1 MVTLYSFK
9 LYSHPNKLLYEHL
22 HEVAELSRKILREKV
37 FYDESYTKDLLSEV
51 AYLIGFTHD
60 FGKATTFFQNHLL
73 GRYSGELAHHSQIS
87 SLFTYYV
94 VKAYLKKL
102 KIEDSIIPLIA
113 WIVVFRH
120 HSDLEDLL
128 GSGSMIER
136 AKNDLG
142 LIEKQANDIRG
153 KNLDEIKKIY
163 SDLDFIDV
171 EKFLNG
177 EWRSAFNEIR
187 LSSFKYNGLLK
198 YYFLTI
204 LLYSTLLDADK
215 LIASGLLQPPSRI
228 TIINDNLVDDY
239 KEKRQIVTNT
249 PISQLRER
257 AYKEVLENMNKI
269 DFSKNKIFTIE
280 LPTGGGKTLT
290 ALAFALKLR
299 SKILREHGFVPKIVY
314 CLPFLS
320 IIDQTAEVTRDLL
333 SLDYKDVTSNL
344 MLMHHHLSDVNYK
357 TEEGTLDDPLKSL
370 LLIEGWHSEII
381 ITTFVQFFHSL
392 ITNKNSSSRKFHNMI
407 NSIIILDEVQTIP
420 HKYWNVLSE
429 ALKELTKYNSWI
441 ILMTATMP
449 LIFKKEEIQS
459 LVSQRDYYYKELDR
473 VEYNFH
479 LEEMMLDDFNKLVVN
494 DILSTNKDIMIVL
507 NTISSSKKTYQ
518 YIREALT
525 KFLGEPKISK
535 EGIAEY
541 KDLMLVY
548 LSSNIIPKH
557 RRERISRIK
566 ESQKRKIIVSTQ
578 VVEAG
583 IDISVDK
590 IYRDF
595 APLDSII
602 QTAGRCNRHNEKER
616 GTVNIYYLKD
626 IKNNKPIY
634 FSYQVYDRL
643 LLEITRELLKE
654 YSSIKEKD
662 FNLKIIPKYYERVR
676 NEGAFLV
683 RCPSLSGQINLTE
696 MLKNLRFTAIDKCF
710 KLIEEEPYKID
721 VFVKIDEDSDKI
733 FRKISSILENSSN
746 KEKRRELLA
755 IRKEFFDYVISV
767 DYNDLNM
774 RKQAE
779 KIPFIESDQYDIET
793 GFKEKDGH
801 ENALII

>member
-60 FGKATTFFQNHLL
+60 FGKATTFFQDHLL

-128 GSGSMIER
+128 GNGSMIER

-171 EKFLNG
+171 EKFLND

-187 LSSFKYNGLLK
+187 SSSFKYNGLLK

-228 TIINDNLVDDY
+228 TTINDNLVDDY

-299 SKILREHGFVPKIVY
+299 NKILQEYGFAPKVVY

-344 MLMHHHLSDVNYK
+344 MLTHHHLSDVNYK
-357 TEEGTLDDPLKSL
+357 TEEGVLDDPLKSL

-449 LIFKKEEIQS
+449 LIFKKEEIQP

-479 LEEMMLDDFNKLVVN
+479 LEEMMLDDFNKLIMN

-616 GTVNIYYLKD
+616 GTVNVYYLKD

-721 VFVKIDEDSDKI
+721 IFVKIDEDSDKI

-774 RKQAE
+774 RKHAE

-793 GFKEKDGH
+793 GFKEKDEH
-801 ENALII
+801 ENAL